1 MRDAVSQ
8 PSLDIEESYFSKN
21 TLFLFKNNFLFYYS
35 KLYIP
40 SVPLI
45 WGFRAFFGPP
55 FCSLTEGKEEKDG
68 SRGKSGSVCLAAA
81 LTWMIIGI
89 VKEAVHKK
97 GQIDQKCAINCYIK
111 GNVSSK
117 NFTKYKNMFVVKS
130 ILKSI
135 QRFARYRIVALIWIG
150 RLCSCFLNQ
159 WEIYENYY
167 WKVPPS
173 KFTCT
178 FLAWKCTPLSKL

>member
-21 TLFLFKNNFLFYYS
+21 TLFLFKNNFLFYYL

-97 GQIDQKCAINCYIK
+97 GQIDQKCAINCDIK
-111 GNVSSK
+111 GNVL
-117 NFTKYKNMFVVKS
+117 M
-130 ILKSI
+130 
-135 QRFARYRIVALIWIG
+135 
-150 RLCSCFLNQ
+150 
-159 WEIYENYY
+159 
-167 WKVPPS
+167 
-173 KFTCT
+173 
-178 FLAWKCTPLSKL
+178 